1 MIDLS
6 TEEWKEAYR
15 LVQLAAARP
24 EDDATRAAAFDFLR
38 TAESKRLL
46 ALAHLLQPGA
56 TARSI
61 QAALVPLERVDKRA
75 KITDS
80 EMGIRTTDAPGHVDK
95 APFVV
100 VADNVRSAFNMGGIF
115 RTADFFGAE
124 RIVLCGYSPTPE
136 NAQVKKT
143 ALGADESTPWEQAG
157 DVRDAID
164 RLRQHCDLPIVLFPG
179 NVQQLAPNADALLLL
194 SLISGRNAE
203 WLIGQQVQAA
213 QAIRA
218 SHIEVLPTGYILVDG
233 GTQTAVQRISGTRPI
248 AADALELIAAT
259 ALAGE
264 QSGKQLIYLEAG
276 SGATRPVPTNA
287 IRAAKEVLTVPLV
300 VGGGI
305 TTPQMLR
312 EAYAAGADMVVV
324 GNHLETH
331 LNQLGTFADT
341 AKAITKK

>member
-15 LVQLAAARP
+15 LVRLAAERP
-24 EDDATRAAAFDFLR
+24 DDDVARAAAFDYLR

-46 ALAHLLQPGA
+46 AIAHLLQPGA
-56 TARSI
+56 TPRSI

-143 ALGADESTPWEQAG
+143 ALGADESTPWEHVG

-164 RLRQHCDLPIVLFPG
+164 RLRAEGRRIYALETVDGATDIAHAGIVFPCAVLLG
-179 NVQQLAPNADALLLL
+179 NERFGLDPDVVAMAD
-194 SLISGRNAE
+194 
-203 WLIGQQVQAA
+203 
-213 QAIRA
+213 
-218 SHIEVLPTGYILVDG
+218 EVLEIRSHGMKNSLNVVS
-233 GTQTAVQRISGTRPI
+233 AF
-248 AADALELIAAT
+248 
-259 ALAGE
+259 
-264 QSGKQLIYLEAG
+264 
-276 SGATRPVPTNA
+276 A
-287 IRAAKEVLTVPLV
+287 I
-300 VGGGI
+300 
-305 TTPQMLR
+305 
-312 EAYAAGADMVVV
+312 AGA
-324 GNHLETH
+324 
-331 LNQLGTFADT
+331 F
-341 AKAITKK
+341 IRFIRR